1 MTRAVCDVAA
11 GYWHDAI
18 YDPVG
23 TLLDGV
29 EGRNIKEGEPGE
41 PVKFKAYRGLPR
53 LALAPPALTLPTP
66 APAGA
71 PSPVDGASL
80 STFLYYS
87 YGLHRHDPEPG
98 GWPYHRVVPSAR
110 CFFPT
115 ELYVAMPSGGQL
127 GGVHYYDPMH
137 HALVRLRA
145 GDHRATVADATGADL
160 GGAAAV
166 VVLSSLFWKTAFR
179 YRDYAYRLC
188 SQEAGMVAA
197 NVLLV
202 AEALGWQAHV
212 HYLFRDRSLNRLLG
226 LREPAEN
233 AFAVLALYPRQQATG
248 RPLRPAPPGAGDA
261 ADALPELRTVHTQ
274 SSTYDPAAVPV
285 LTRVS
290 RAGFM
295 AGTGS
300 PVRGTGI
307 PPAHP
312 VGIDAAH
319 VVPVP
324 DGVEPADL
332 AGVLRARDSGPGY
345 LDFLP
350 GEVPAEAVWRIAR
363 AVARPYP
370 CDVAPSSGT
379 AIADCYLAVHS
390 VAGIAEGIYRVR
402 PGSPALQVLY
412 AGAVQPVLRDIAMTQ
427 AAISTVNFLKTPLTA
442 FVVVPG
448 GAAVD
453 SLGAR
458 GFRILNQVAGIAA
471 QWICVASARSGLI
484 ARVHNGYSARVAEQ
498 RLGLAGAGAKVLF
511 QIAIGAGRPGSALRL
526 PVAF

>member
-1 MTRAVCDVAA
+1 MTRAVSDVAA
-11 GYWHDAI
+11 GYWHDAL

-29 EGRNIKEGEPGE
+29 ERRNIKEGEPGE

-53 LALAPPALTLPTP
+53 LALAPPALTL

-71 PSPVDGASL
+71 PHPAL

-87 YGLHRHDPEPG
+87 YGVHRHDPEPG
-98 GWPYHRVVPSAR
+98 GWPYHRMVPSAR

-115 ELYVAMPSGGQL
+115 ELYVALPSEGEL
-127 GGVHYYDPMH
+127 GDGVHYYDPMH

-145 GDHRATVADATGADL
+145 GDHCAAVADATGADL
-160 GGAAAV
+160 SGAAAV
-166 VVLSSLFWKTAFR
+166 VVLSSMFWKTAFR

-188 SQEAGMVAA
+188 SQEAGIVAG

-202 AEALGWQAHV
+202 AEALGWEAHV
-212 HYLFRDRSLNRLLG
+212 HFLFRDRSLNRLLG

-233 AFAVLALYPRQQATG
+233 AFAVLALYPRGPG

-261 ADALPELRTVHTQ
+261 AEALPELHTVHPQ
-274 SSTYDPAAVPV
+274 PSTYDPAAVPV

-307 PPAHP
+307 APALP
-312 VGIDAAH
+312 AGIDGSH

-324 DGVEPADL
+324 DGVEAGDL
-332 AGVLRARDSGPGY
+332 AQVLRARDSGPGY

-363 AVARPYP
+363 AVARPYT
-370 CDVAPSSGT
+370 CDVAAPSGT
-379 AIADCYLAVHS
+379 AVADCYLVVRS

-402 PGSPALQVLY
+402 PGSPALQAVY
-412 AGAVQPVLRDIAMTQ
+412 VGAVPAVLREISMTDTAM
-427 AAISTVNFLKTPLTA
+427 ATVNFVKAPLTA
-442 FVVVPG
+442 FVAVPG
-448 GAAVD
+448 GTAVD
-453 SLGAR
+453 GLGAR
-458 GFRILNQVAGIAA
+458 GFRILNQVAGMAA
-471 QWICVASARSGLI
+471 QWICVASARSGLT
-484 ARVHNGYSARVAEQ
+484 ARVHNGYSAKAAEQ
-498 RLGLAGAGAKVLF
+498 RLGLAGTGARVLF